1 MLRFFKISI
10 ILLSVSCLILSS
22 CATVIEWD
30 MQQRDQFD
38 GTITQRT
45 ESWEIASNIV
55 DGDRSDYLCLSI
67 TVING
72 NKYFLNLATFGNFK
86 TRNRYIIRVGDN
98 AYLRLKNDSL
108 LNITNPKDALAT
120 DVFERIG
127 YYTLEYWRA
136 DTVYPITYNDLNK
149 LKNSNFIAARIETD
163 GGNIDYSITEVEN
176 KRIKQLVS
184 LALSAEQ

>member
-1 MLRFFKISI
+1 MLHSFKISI
-10 ILLSVSCLILSS
+10 TFLSISCLILSS
-22 CATVIEWD
+22 CATVIGWD
-30 MQQRDQFD
+30 LQQRDQFD

-45 ESWEIASNIV
+45 ENWDIASNIV

-86 TRNRYIIRVGDN
+86 TRNRYTIKAGDN

-108 LNITNPKDALAT
+108 ITVTNPKDALAA
-120 DVFERIG
+120 DVFDRIG

-136 DTVYPITYNDLNK
+136 DTVYPITYNELNK
-149 LKNSNFIAARIETD
+149 LKNSDFVSARIETD
-163 GGNIDYSITEVEN
+163 GGNIDYSITVAEN
-176 KRIKQLVS
+176 KRIKQLVL
-184 LALSAEQ
+184 LALSSGR